1 MFWRSATIGGL
12 VLLALGGAACSNGEK
27 TTADSNESK
36 ETAAHLEQ
44 PPGVAEQEPDDKE
57 AIEIPL
63 SEIWALNMP
72 GTRDVRELEPDAEA
86 LKDQLERAKSLPPE
100 EREEQ
105 ITRLLKRSLIW
116 QIRKALQPGS
126 KRAGPG
132 FALAS
137 PEPELLQAVR
147 DVLTGET
154 KRANGFPG
162 GSDITAVFFSRSM
175 QLHVHIYHVE
185 RRDNIIEIHCRFVP
199 YQERYVSEHFA
210 LIPLGKL
217 PRGIYQVK
225 PVLGPVE
232 QKYLDAGYTQK
243 TLAKAAK
250 FVSQSFKFGVGK

>member
-1 MFWRSATIGGL
+1 MFWRSATSCGL
-12 VLLALGGAACSNGEK
+12 VWFALSLAVCSNGDE
-27 TTADSNESK
+27 TTAPSENTPPSDTPSNNSNVP
-36 ETAAHLEQ
+36 ETEKQAT
-44 PPGVAEQEPDDKE
+44 DDKE
-57 AIEIPL
+57 PIEIPL

-72 GTRDVRELEPDAEA
+72 GTRDVGELEPEVKAA
-86 LKDQLERAKSLPPE
+86 IERIKTLPPQE
-100 EREEQ
+100 MEQ
-105 ITRLLKRSLIW
+105 QFKQLMNDSLIW

-137 PEPELLQAVR
+137 PEAELLEDVR

-154 KRANGFPG
+154 KRANEFPG
-162 GSDITAVFFSRSM
+162 GSDITVVFFSRSM
-175 QLHVHIYHVE
+175 QLHVYIDHVE
-185 RRDNIIEIHCRFVP
+185 RRANLIEIHCRFVP

-217 PRGIYQVK
+217 PEGFYQVK

-243 TLAKAAK
+243 SLANAAK